1 MSAPNLKAKSNGF
14 NAISLSFSPKME
26 KAFRLEYFENSI
38 VPVRVALLLVM
49 ALYAAFGILDYQI
62 YPDHA
67 DRFIKIRF
75 LLVIPFACIVLLLSY
90 TPLFKKI
97 WQILLLSSLLIG
109 STGIIV
115 MTMHEPDN
123 YTYYAGVILVLF
135 AGYMFFRLNFYTATI
150 GGWAV
155 VGIFNIIA
163 LLSPNVSSKVILSSN
178 FFFVGANL
186 IGMFA
191 AYYIETN
198 IRKNFYLNKKIDEEK
213 QLIKSL
219 NTELENKVKK
229 RTEQLLL
236 AKQVAEQSSANVK
249 SIIEG
254 TTENIWAFNK
264 NYELMYLNDSFK
276 QAYLNTFGAWLE
288 PGDNLI
294 EALPHDLRDKWQ
306 ARYNRVLNNEQF
318 EEVDVI
324 ETTKGKL
331 YIRVGFNP
339 IVREGNV
346 IGGSCFGKNITYQK
360 MAELEVLKAKEQA
373 EKSDKLKSAF
383 LTNMS
388 HEIRT
393 PMNGILGFAE
403 LLKEPELSGDDQ
415 LTYIDLIEKSG
426 LRLLN
431 IINDIVDISKI
442 EAGLVEVT
450 IQDVN
455 LDEMIRNIYRF
466 FQPETHKKG
475 IDLVMENSYNPED
488 TIIQTDKEKLYTIL
502 TNLLKNAI
510 KYTDEGYIK
519 LSYTLKESAVEF
531 TVQDTGIGIP
541 AERLTDIFERFMQ
554 VELTNKL
561 AEQGAGL
568 GLSITKEFIEMLGGH
583 IWVSSKKSKG
593 SSFYFMIPYNKSHH
607 IRNPKSRIKSNM
619 QK

>member
-1 MSAPNLKAKSNGF
+1 
-14 NAISLSFSPKME
+14 
-26 KAFRLEYFENSI
+26 
-38 VPVRVALLLVM
+38 
-49 ALYAAFGILDYQI
+49 
-62 YPDHA
+62 
-67 DRFIKIRF
+67 
-75 LLVIPFACIVLLLSY
+75 
-90 TPLFKKI
+90 
-97 WQILLLSSLLIG
+97 
-109 STGIIV
+109 
-115 MTMHEPDN
+115 
-123 YTYYAGVILVLF
+123 
-135 AGYMFFRLNFYTATI
+135 
-150 GGWAV
+150 
-155 VGIFNIIA
+155 
-163 LLSPNVSSKVILSSN
+163 
-178 FFFVGANL
+178 
-186 IGMFA
+186 
-191 AYYIETN
+191 
-198 IRKNFYLNKKIDEEK
+198 
-213 QLIKSL
+213 
-219 NTELENKVKK
+219 
-229 RTEQLLL
+229 
-236 AKQVAEQSSANVK
+236 
-249 SIIEG
+249 
-254 TTENIWAFNK
+254 
-264 NYELMYLNDSFK
+264 
-276 QAYLNTFGAWLE
+276 
-288 PGDNLI
+288 
-294 EALPHDLRDKWQ
+294 
-306 ARYNRVLNNEQF
+306 
-318 EEVDVI
+318 
-324 ETTKGKL
+324 
-331 YIRVGFNP
+331 
-339 IVREGNV
+339 
-346 IGGSCFGKNITYQK
+346 